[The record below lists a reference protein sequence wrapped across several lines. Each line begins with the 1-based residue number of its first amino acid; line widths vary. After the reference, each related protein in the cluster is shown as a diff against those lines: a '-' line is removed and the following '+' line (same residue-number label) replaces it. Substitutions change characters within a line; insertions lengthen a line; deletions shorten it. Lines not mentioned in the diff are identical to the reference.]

1 MASGKNKGLTIMNAE
16 AQRKLIFNPDEA
28 NLRLPLVRAIVKDI
42 VALYENLHDRQERI
56 EEIKNLPGSTTR
68 DEDSVYSEELLQAE
82 LDIENDKEQLKT
94 YEDELLE
101 LGVELEDPALG
112 VVNFPTLREGKEVY
126 LCWRLGEE
134 EVGHWHSLDETYSDR
149 RSLLE
154 ESIDNDDHNDMLM

>member
-1 MASGKNKGLTIMNAE
+1 MNAQ

-56 EEIKNLPGSTTR
+56 EDIKRLPGSGTR

-82 LDIENDKEQLKT
+82 IDIENDKEQLKA

-112 VVNFPTLREGKEVY
+112 VVNFPALRDGKEIC
-126 LCWRLGEE
+126 LCWKLGEE
-134 EVGHWHSLDETYSDR
+134 EVGYWHSLDEGFSDR

-154 ESIDNDDHNDMLM
+154 ESIDNEDHNDLLM

>member
-1 MASGKNKGLTIMNAE
+1 MNAQ

-56 EEIKNLPGSTTR
+56 EDIKRLPGSGTR

-82 LDIENDKEQLKT
+82 IDIENDKEQLKT

-112 VVNFPTLREGKEVY
+112 VVNFPALRGSKEIC
-126 LCWRLGEE
+126 LCWKLGEE
-134 EVGHWHSLDETYSDR
+134 EVGYWHSLDEGYSDR

-154 ESIDNDDHNDMLM
+154 ESIDNEDQTDLLM

>member
-1 MASGKNKGLTIMNAE
+1 MNAE

-42 VALYENLHDRQERI
+42 VALYESLHDRQERI
-56 EEIKNLPGSTTR
+56 EDIKRLPGAATR

-82 LDIENDKEQLKT
+82 IDIENDKEQLKA
-94 YEDELLE
+94 YEDELIE

-112 VVNFPTLREGKEVY
+112 VVNFPALRDEKEIC
-126 LCWRLGEE
+126 LCWKLGEE
-134 EVGHWHSLDETYSDR
+134 EVGYWHSLDEGFSDR

-154 ESIDNDDHNDMLM
+154 ESIDNDDRNDLLM

>member
-1 MASGKNKGLTIMNAE
+1 MNAE

-42 VALYENLHDRQERI
+42 IALYENLHDRQERI

-112 VVNFPTLREGKEVY
+112 VVEGVPVADFLFTQSPAEVNFFAFAEGREV
-126 LCWRLGEE
+126 
-134 EVGHWHSLDETYSDR
+134 D
-149 RSLLE
+149 
-154 ESIDNDDHNDMLM
+154 